1 MDRIRGRRLT
11 AVPVPTRRL
20 AAVALALAAVAL
32 AFGDALWLADGALL
46 AAAIA
51 DWTLAVRP
59 GDVDVERDA
68 PAVVVLG
75 SEADLAWRL
84 RNRSR
89 RRVGLRLADELAPS
103 LGAAHR
109 RVAVELPPRGTATAR
124 TRLRPTRRGRFA
136 PTEVV
141 VRTEGPLG
149 LVARQRR
156 RDLPG
161 LLRVHPAFRSRREA
175 ELRIEQGRI
184 LEVGLRSARG
194 RGSGTDFDQLREY
207 GPDDDHRR
215 IDWAATARTG
225 RPIVRTYRAER
236 NQAVVVLLDTGRT
249 MAGQV
254 DGVPRLE
261 HAIDAAMCVTAVA
274 SRLGDR
280 AGLLAFDAGVR
291 AVVAPAQGSR
301 QLGRV
306 TEALYDLEPRL
317 VEADVRG
324 AFGAAVARFRRR
336 SLLVLLTDLVEQSV
350 GEQLLPA
357 LPLVARRHL
366 VLVGAVQDPAVVAW
380 ADGPAADAEDAYRK
394 AAAVSAVAARARAAA
409 RLRSVGVVVVDAPP
423 GRLAP
428 MLTDAYLDAK
438 ATGRL

>member
-1 MDRIRGRRLT
+1 
-11 AVPVPTRRL
+11 VPVPTRRL
-20 AAVALALAAVAL
+20 AAVALALAAAAL
-32 AFGDALWLADGALL
+32 VVGDALWVLDAALV
-46 AAAIA
+46 AAAVA
-51 DWTLAVRP
+51 DWALAVRP

-75 SEADLAWRL
+75 GAGELTWRL
-84 RNRSR
+84 RNRASR
-89 RRVGLRLADELAPS
+89 RVRVRVADELAPS
-103 LGAAHR
+103 LGAGHR
-109 RVAVELPPRGTATAR
+109 RVTVDLPARGVATVRTA
-124 TRLRPTRRGRFA
+124 LRPTRRGRYA
-136 PTEVV
+136 PSEVV

-156 RDLPG
+156 RELPG
-161 LLRVHPAFRSRREA
+161 LIRVHPPFRSRREA

-236 NQAVVVLLDTGRT
+236 NQVVVVLLDTGRT

-254 DGVPRLE
+254 AGVPRLE
-261 HAIDAAMCVTAVA
+261 HALDAALCVTAVA

-280 AGLLAFDAGVR
+280 AGLLAFDADVR
-291 AVVAPAQGSR
+291 ALVPPAAGGR

-357 LPLVARRHL
+357 LPLVARHHL
-366 VLVGAVQDPAVVAW
+366 VVVGAVQDPQVVAW
-380 ADGPAADAEDAYRK
+380 ADGPAEDAEAAYRK
-394 AAAVSAVAARARAAA
+394 AAAVGALAARAGATA